1 MSEVCPSLVLC
12 CRSMLHVQAVDTV
25 LLEDREKKQLII
37 YIYIFFFSVQE
48 LTSNPEFIVSGAT
61 RTDIC
66 QGALGK
72 NQDHKY
78 KWDTYKNKDTSVHR
92 DRGQPSYINNRCE
105 VQYMCHGQVLHN
117 KDDPQGRRRGQCG
130 QIKTGKVISFGFT
143 SSCKQCLISSML
155 NS

>member
-1 MSEVCPSLVLC
+1 M
-12 CRSMLHVQAVDTV
+12 
-25 LLEDREKKQLII
+25 
-37 YIYIFFFSVQE
+37 QE